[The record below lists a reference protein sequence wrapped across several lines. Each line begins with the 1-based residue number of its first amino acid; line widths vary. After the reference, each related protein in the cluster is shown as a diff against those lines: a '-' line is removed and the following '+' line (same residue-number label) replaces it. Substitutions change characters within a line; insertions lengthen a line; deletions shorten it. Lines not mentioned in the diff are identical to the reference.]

1 MQHEI
6 TSRAPLLDAAGN
18 LREAGYAKRLLPV
31 YDRAAIRA
39 GAARIKE
46 WDYYLVANDHLRC
59 RPDDRRQRVHGARLL
74 SFCTS

>member
-18 LREAGYAKRLLPV
+18 LREAGYAKRLLPF

-39 GAARIKE
+39 GPRTS
-46 WDYYLVANDHLRC
+46 RSGTTTSS
-59 RPDDRRQRVHGARLL
+59 RTTTTL
-74 SFCTS
+74 SP

>member
-39 GAARIKE
+39 GAARIKSGTTTSS
-46 WDYYLVANDHLRC
+46 RTTTT
-59 RPDDRRQRVHGARLL
+59 L
-74 SFCTS
+74 SP